1 MSLVSRNVITGSAA
15 RQPARY
21 RQSIGMKRRRLLGDV
36 LIYLL
41 LIGVGISMAFPLF
54 WMVSTSFKTEPEL
67 SILPPPLLP
76 IHWTLASYPAAFARI
91 PYLQMLA
98 NSVLVAVV
106 ATFGTVL
113 TSTFAGFA
121 FARLRFPGRDRLFL
135 LYLAVLMV
143 PFPVTLVPLYLLM
156 NSIGWV
162 NSLTAVIFPSFVS
175 AYNTFLCRQFMLSL
189 PTELEDAARIDGA
202 GPPRIYAHVIL
213 PLCGPVIAAITIFSF
228 LTSWNSFIWPL
239 IILNS
244 PDKQTLPIG
253 LTTIAMAT
261 TNYGGYTPWTT
272 LMAAATLGALPMVA
286 VYLVAQRYFV
296 EGIALTGVKG

>member
-1 MSLVSRNVITGSAA
+1 MT
-15 RQPARY
+15 RQ
-21 RQSIGMKRRRLLGDV
+21 RLLGDV
-36 LIYLL
+36 LVYLL

-54 WMVSTSFKTEPEL
+54 WMVSTSFKTDPEL

-76 IHWTLASYPAAFARI
+76 IHWTVASYPAAFARI
-91 PYLQMLA
+91 PYLRMLA
-98 NSVLVAVV
+98 NSTLVAVA

-135 LYLAVLMV
+135 VYLAVLMV

-156 NSIGWV
+156 NAIGWV

-189 PTELEDAARIDGA
+189 PTELEDAARMDGA

-228 LTSWNSFIWPL
+228 LSSWNSFIWPL

-296 EGIALTGVKG
+296 EGIALTGLKG